1 MRGWQQKFLR
11 RSIGLT
17 VVMALPL
24 AVSTAQASPAA
35 ACIELSP
42 TAPAAALKAISR
54 GVNLDGWMNAP
65 DTPSPPLA
73 VLRTLLR
80 AGMTHVRLPV
90 PAERVMRRFAS
101 EQDLQAELRAI
112 DAALTELVSIGFHV
126 SVDLHPGDPFGAL
139 HRDSPDQS
147 QAAMRE
153 AWSNLAV
160 IFKRHPQEWVFAE
173 LLNEP
178 DIDAGR
184 WQREAEALAL
194 FVRQLLPKTT
204 LIVGPVG
211 WQRADSLPDFRP
223 LSDPN
228 VIYAIHFYD
237 PMAFTHQGN
246 WDPEDPLSDIRGL
259 PYPILAD
266 DPAVGNIRRQLMA
279 EGKQRALEE
288 VDRAIG
294 QARLGDVVSA
304 ELEPAVAW
312 QKQFRRPLVINE
324 FGVFKAEAPA
334 ASRLRWLAAVVD
346 FAERHCWGW
355 AHWELAQGF
364 GLIDDKTGKPDAGV
378 MRALL
383 ARP

>member
-11 RSIGLT
+11 RTIGLT
-17 VVMALPL
+17 IVMALRV
-24 AVSTAQASPAA
+24 ASAQASPAD

-42 TAPAAALKAISR
+42 AVPAGALKAIAR

-65 DTPSPPLA
+65 DTPSPPLP
-73 VLRTLLR
+73 VLRTLFR
-80 AGMTHVRLPV
+80 AGITHVRLPV

-101 EQDLQAELRAI
+101 EPDLEAELRTV
-112 DAALTELVSIGFHV
+112 DAALTELISIGFHV
-126 SVDLHPGDPFGAL
+126 SVDLHPGDPFAVL

-160 IFKRHPQEWVFAE
+160 IIQRHPQERIFAE

-178 DIDAGR
+178 DIDAER
-184 WQREAEALAL
+184 WRREAEALSR

-204 LIVGPVG
+204 LIVGPAG
-211 WQRADSLPDFRP
+211 WQRADSLPDFPP

-246 WDPEDPLSDIRGL
+246 WDPEDPLSDIRGM

-266 DPAVGNIRRQLMA
+266 DPAVRNIRRQLMA
-279 EGKQRALEE
+279 EGKQHALEE
-288 VDRAIG
+288 VDRAIA
-294 QARLGDVVSA
+294 QARLGDVVTT

-312 QKQFRRPLVINE
+312 QKRFARPLVINE
-324 FGVFKAEAPA
+324 FGVFKAKAPV
-334 ASRLRWLAAVVD
+334 ASRLRWLASVVD